1 MTILGINKHVLYV
14 NALTLYYEMRLE
26 MRRKSMTFYTDA
38 SGAVSFLRGFGEDDP
53 SPDDKT

>member
-1 MTILGINKHVLYV
+1 MDIF
-14 NALTLYYEMRLE
+14 ALTLYYVIRLK

-38 SGAVSFLRGFGEDDP
+38 SGAVSFFCGFGEDDP

>member
-1 MTILGINKHVLYV
+1 MFMDIF
-14 NALTLYYEMRLE
+14 ALTLYYETRLE